1 MRRLV
6 SERLIIL
13 LVTATSAAACGSGST
28 STVPTVPTPAVT
40 TTDTFNGTLNI
51 NGAVIHPFATVASG
65 TVTATLT
72 TLAPDSTVQIGL
84 SLGTWNGS
92 ACSVQIDNASA
103 TQGAVISGTVSGA
116 INLCVRIYDA
126 AAKLTGPETYTI
138 TVVHP

>member
-1 MRRLV
+1 MNRPLPGSAWRI
-6 SERLIIL
+6 LIGAICPPGPAI
-13 LVTATSAAACGSGST
+13 VASIDASGTPANDASRASTSREIASPGSG
-28 STVPTVPTPAVT
+28 
-40 TTDTFNGTLNI
+40 
-51 NGAVIHPFATVASG
+51 ASG